1 MSGLETASFIVTG
14 VKFGFDIL
22 KELVFYNEDKNKKV
36 NDFRNLV
43 KSNALFGFYKSWE
56 IFSKTVGTKYSPDAD
71 NLLKEYAAFYTQ
83 VIIQGSEMLPEDLM
97 EELEQFTVDMLLK
110 TKKIKVGTFSDAYR
124 DINELAEDI
133 YNVYKNFDNYQFKI
147 KS

>member
-56 IFSKTVGTKYSPDAD
+56 IFSKTVGTKYNPDAD
-71 NLLKEYAAFYTQ
+71 ICLKNMLHFIHRLLYKDLKCYT
-83 VIIQGSEMLPEDLM
+83 
-97 EELEQFTVDMLLK
+97 
-110 TKKIKVGTFSDAYR
+110 
-124 DINELAEDI
+124 
-133 YNVYKNFDNYQFKI
+133 
-147 KS
+147 

>member
-56 IFSKTVGTKYSPDAD
+56 IFSKTVGTKYNPDAD
-71 NLLKEYAAFYTQ
+71 NLLKE
-83 VIIQGSEMLPEDLM
+83 SEMLPEDLM
-97 EELEQFTVDMLLK
+97 EELEQFTVYMLLK
-110 TKKIKVGTFSDAYR
+110 TKMIKVGTFSDAYR